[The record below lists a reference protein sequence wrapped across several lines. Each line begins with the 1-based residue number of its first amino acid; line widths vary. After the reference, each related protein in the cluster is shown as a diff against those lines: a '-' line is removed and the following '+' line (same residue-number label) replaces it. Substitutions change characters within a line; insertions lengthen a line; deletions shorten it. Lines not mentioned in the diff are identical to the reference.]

1 MELKVVVPTSLSEIT
16 LDQYQRFARLEGDE
30 EFLTHK
36 MLEIFCGVP
45 LAQLPNV
52 KFASV
57 ANVMRHINTMFSE
70 KPSLKTEFKL
80 GEHTFG
86 FIPNL
91 EDITFGEYVDLDNYM
106 SDVQDLHKT
115 MAVLYRPITER
126 AGRRYA
132 IEPYESAGKYADL
145 MKDAP
150 MDAVMGA
157 SLFFYR
163 LGNDLI
169 NRYPDLFGESENEYS
184 PESQFGRKWG
194 WYSSFYQLAQGDVTR
209 FERVGQ
215 LGVHEA
221 LTFLVFEKERL
232 DIERKQ
238 LDKLKK

>member
-70 KPSLKTEFKL
+70 KPPLKTEFTL

-169 NRYPDLFGESENEYS
+169 NATLTSLENQKTNTPPNPSSAASGDGTLLSISLLKEMLQDLNELDNLGFTKPS
-184 PESQFGRKWG
+184 PF
-194 WYSSFYQLAQGDVTR
+194 SF
-209 FERVGQ
+209 
-215 LGVHEA
+215 
-221 LTFLVFEKERL
+221 
-232 DIERKQ
+232 
-238 LDKLKK
+238 LKKSDLTSNASN